1 MISLRK
7 RLDWLESR
15 EPDPP
20 SVRMAYLL
28 RLFRL
33 PLPTDTPADVRAE
46 LVEMF
51 DRARSMEH
59 VAEGTEALCAF
70 ARRIEQCHDLFEDK
84 SRVIS

>member
-20 SVRMAYLL
+20 SDRMAYLL

-33 PLPTDTPADVRAE
+33 PLPDATPEPIRHE
-46 LVEMF
+46 LVDML
-51 DRARSMEH
+51 DRAQSMEH
-59 VAEGTEALCAF
+59 VAEGTEALRAF
-70 ARRIEQCHDLFEDK
+70 ALRIEECHDLFEDK
-84 SRVIS
+84 LRVIS